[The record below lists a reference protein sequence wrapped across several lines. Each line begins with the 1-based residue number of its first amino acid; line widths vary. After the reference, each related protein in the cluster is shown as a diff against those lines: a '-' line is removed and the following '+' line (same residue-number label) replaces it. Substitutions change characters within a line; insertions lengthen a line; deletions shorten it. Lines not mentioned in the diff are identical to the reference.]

1 MKRYNVLLSILLSIT
16 TVLLIISIF
25 LFNARFVKKVLFKNN
40 IVDYISPI
48 CKGDTL
54 SRLEKPINLDTF
66 FTIID
71 YENVE
76 YPVNAT
82 IYCDTCI
89 KVIFSSLVGG
99 KKNCINYEFL
109 P

>member
-1 MKRYNVLLSILLSIT
+1 MLFDAET
-16 TVLLIISIF
+16 IIEVEIDNKGKIIQSN
-25 LFNARFVKKVLFKNN
+25 LFENN

-99 KKNCINYEFL
+99 KKNCINYIGFL
-109 P
+109 QYNLNCH